1 MTALIKDSVE
11 IAICEGVHNKVTASR
26 CADSN
31 EFLQSAK
38 NFGILSN
45 DCA

>member
-1 MTALIKDSVE
+1 MTALIKDSAE
-11 IAICEGVHNKVTASR
+11 IAIYEGIHKKVTASR

-31 EFLQSAK
+31 EFLQSEK